1 MKRRLMAMLGLLLIA
16 TLVLAACGG
25 GEPTPAPAAPAG

>member
-16 TLVLAACGG
+16 TLVLAALRRRRADACACRAGG
-25 GEPTPAPAAPAG
+25 